1 MKITKIS
8 IARSIYLAVHASG
21 VVDPRK
27 EFIAQFEAEHLK
39 EFGTAAKDNLATTYY
54 QMLNYEREHKTGGV
68 YRHHRGVRVG
78 KTVAPIAIIE
88 PAAELQDVE
97 PITADELASLDVPET
112 GNWKVINGEIVNY
125 FGTRN
130 EARDF
135 KKASGG
141 KIEKVA

>member
-8 IARSIYLAVHASG
+8 IARSIYLTVHASG
-21 VVDPRK
+21 AVDPRK
-27 EFIAQFEAEHLK
+27 EFVAQFEAEHLK
-39 EFGTAAKDNLATTYY
+39 EFGTAAKENLATSYY

-78 KTVAPIAIIE
+78 KAVAPIT
-88 PAAELQDVE
+88 AE
-97 PITADELASLDVPET
+97 ELAEIEVPQET
-112 GNWKVINGEIVNY
+112 GNWKVINGELVTY

-135 KKASGG
+135 KKATGG
-141 KIEKVA
+141 KVEKVA